1 MLWDFGVWCRLD
13 DNAIFSTACGPV
25 IEQDGLLAVL
35 RSASVQTPLKSDIQA
50 AVPQNPFLKQAS
62 ASVKAAGDNYFRDF
76 FFDSDKVLCYQRAED
91 SKSRVCAPTVCR
103 VAVLRAA
110 HGDSVLAGLPSV
122 VRTFAAVAHSYNLV
136 QNV

>member
-1 MLWDFGVWCRLD
+1 
-13 DNAIFSTACGPV
+13 
-25 IEQDGLLAVL
+25 
-35 RSASVQTPLKSDIQA
+35 VQTPLKSDIQA

-122 VRTFAAVAHSYNLV
+122 GRTFAAVAHSYNLV